1 MKILFL
7 FFVAVEVVLTYAD
20 CQQKYVYVKN
30 GSELNSFLKT
40 NIDPGT
46 NIILTPGQTYS
57 LKNDHF
63 QASFQG
69 KIDCPIVFKT
79 EDLGNSDEYATVA
92 SAFSLLSYSEYAVF
106 ANVVFTGGSDATAV
120 ASSENVLFENV
131 YFSSS
136 NQETGVGMRIDRY
149 VSNFTFRNC
158 TFEKNS
164 FVGFYSDGVEAKTV
178 SFEQCRFVDN
188 GLKDMLISA
197 GNDISINDCTFDGDP
212 YVGILSI
219 QTLDIRDNVFNTTT
233 KQTKNMRLY
242 LASSE
247 TKGIRNNVFYMES
260 GVAIYPLDTEKLI
273 CISNKVYGGGALTN
287 AKIDDSC

>member
-7 FFVAVEVVLTYAD
+7 FFVAVEVVLTFAD
-20 CQQKYVYVKN
+20 CQPNYVYVKN
-30 GSELNSFLKT
+30 GSELNSLLKT

-57 LKNDHF
+57 LQSDHF
-63 QASFQG
+63 QAAFDG

-79 EDLGNSDEYATVA
+79 DDLANSNEYATVA
-92 SAFSLLSYSEYAVF
+92 SSFSLLAYSENAVF
-106 ANVVFTGGSDATAV
+106 ANVSFTGGSDATAM

-131 YFSSS
+131 HFSSS

-149 VSNFTFRNC
+149 IYNFTFRNC
-158 TFEKNS
+158 VFEKNN

-178 SFEQCRFVDN
+178 SFEHCRFVDN
-188 GLKDMLISA
+188 GLKDMLIST
-197 GNDISINDCTFDGDP
+197 GSDISITDCSFEGDP
-212 YVGILSI
+212 YLGILSV
-219 QTLDIRDNVFNTTT
+219 QSLDIRDNIFNSTT